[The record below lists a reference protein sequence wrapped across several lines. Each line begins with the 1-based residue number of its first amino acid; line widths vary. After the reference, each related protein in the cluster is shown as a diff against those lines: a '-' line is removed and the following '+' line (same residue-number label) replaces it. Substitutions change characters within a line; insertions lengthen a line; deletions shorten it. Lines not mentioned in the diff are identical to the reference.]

1 MDQQTQLQNRYA
13 FLKSDIEL
21 STDDKL
27 SKAQRNLIIR
37 SKCRDSCTSEYD
49 KQPGCKQV
57 HMRCRSDVKDSHSC
71 ESLLSIS
78 RKSCA
83 DTINIGDSFQALEPG
98 NFKTLDCAKGRIPM
112 CDGLSG
118 LRPDKPLDFE
128 KEQSSFSKCDST
140 VTEQIIKSSVTTKL
154 QQDSGIIDSVPEQRL
169 DTDVENVNG
178 SNLILK
184 NYWTVW
190 IHKNS
195 STDWSLKGYN
205 KVMSIKSIAD
215 FWKFINNFNKLMYA
229 NYQFFIM
236 RNDITPTWEDPSNK
250 FGGAASIKLSVT
262 DSSLLS
268 IWERICLQMICEKLY
283 FGTSLSTDVNGASF
297 NLKDTTT
304 VIKIWNN
311 DNRNDIVKKLS
322 IVGINL
328 TQEIGNFRTVGKPRC
343 ESITNPKYKIIYIKN
358 RPDH

>member
-1 MDQQTQLQNRYA
+1 MEQQNRYA

-27 SKAQRNLIIR
+27 SKAQRNLLLR
-37 SKCRDSCTSEYD
+37 PKCRDSYISE
-49 KQPGCKQV
+49 CKQTS
-57 HMRCRSDVKDSHSC
+57 MRSRYDVKHGITKPVSTTD
-71 ESLLSIS
+71 
-78 RKSCA
+78 K
-83 DTINIGDSFQALEPG
+83 NIGQDPYTQLPVTGQSCVEPV
-98 NFKTLDCAKGRIPM
+98 NIDVNTQM
-112 CDGLSG
+112 
-118 LRPDKPLDFE
+118 
-128 KEQSSFSKCDST
+128 EQL
-140 VTEQIIKSSVTTKL
+140 KL
-154 QQDSGIIDSVPEQRL
+154 QQDIEKIDSETKLCCDSPTNIVKQE
-169 DTDVENVNG
+169 NG
-178 SNLILK
+178 SDLILK

-195 STDWSLKGYN
+195 STDWSLKSYN
-205 KVMSIKSIAD
+205 KVMLIKSIAD
-215 FWKFINNFNKLMYA
+215 FWKFINNFNKLMYTD
-229 NYQFFIM
+229 YQFFIM

-262 DSSLLS
+262 DSCLLT

-283 FGTSLSTDVNGASF
+283 FGTSPSIDVNGASF

-322 IVGINL
+322 IVGVNSMP
-328 TQEIGNFRTVGKPRC
+328 EPGNFRTVGRPRGDPV
-343 ESITNPKYKIIYIKN
+343 INPKYKIIYIKN

>member
-1 MDQQTQLQNRYA
+1 MEQQNRYA

-37 SKCRDSCTSEYD
+37 SKCRDSCTSDYD
-49 KQPGCKQV
+49 KQPVYKTDYKQV
-57 HMRCRSDVKDSHSC
+57 PTRGKSYTKHGGLKSQDVAFDSRMPPTSHVSDTSFSQSEKCRVGESSVHEQQSEIIDVLQK
-71 ESLLSIS
+71 
-78 RKSCA
+78 
-83 DTINIGDSFQALEPG
+83 
-98 NFKTLDCAKGRIPM
+98 
-112 CDGLSG
+112 
-118 LRPDKPLDFE
+118 
-128 KEQSSFSKCDST
+128 QSSLASADVVS
-140 VTEQIIKSSVTTKL
+140 
-154 QQDSGIIDSVPEQRL
+154 PP
-169 DTDVENVNG
+169 DTDSMEHTNG

-195 STDWSLKGYN
+195 STDWSLGGYN
-205 KVMSIKSIAD
+205 KVMIIKSIAD

-229 NYQFFIM
+229 DYQFFIM

-262 DSSLLS
+262 DSCLLT

-283 FGTSLSTDVNGASF
+283 FGAAPSTDVNGASF

-322 IVGINL
+322 IVGVNSIP
-328 TQEIGNFRTVGKPRC
+328 EPGNFRTVGRPRC
-343 ESITNPKYKIIYIKN
+343 DQGTNSKYKIIYIKN